1 MKSNF
6 FAMDDRQLSIAL
18 ATNLTIDPSV
28 KPKSLQEIWLIN
40 DDVKIDELAKTR
52 GIIFEYDYTGSFP
65 EVTASTT
72 FLNYS
77 KVVVCR
83 SDSEIDKNKAK
94 NKAFA
99 FLMLLNPNLEK
110 ICSSQNYKKV

>member
-6 FAMDDRQLSIAL
+6 FTMNGRQLSIAL

-28 KPKSLQEIWLIN
+28 KPIGLREVWLIN
-40 DDVKIDELAKTR
+40 DDVRIDELAKTR

-77 KVVVCR
+77 KVVVCK
-83 SDSEIDKNKAK
+83 SNSEIDKNRAK

-110 ICSSQNYKKV
+110 ICLLLNYKKV